1 MDNKLL
7 AIFNKLLK
15 YVVIIVFV
23 LNFFLTKELNFSKMY
38 NLFLFS
44 AGLTFGIVWLFENYL
59 WKDILSNF
67 KKNDLLW
74 IYFQDYEIPILK
86 DEYDAVIKYEF
97 NNKKGIKET
106 IIKVNQTYSS
116 INIFFVT
123 DEIESSTVI
132 SEIIKKNDKFYLYYI
147 YETVPKSK
155 FAQQNPPQIG
165 GCRITLDS
173 IKDNNANEKLRG
185 KYWTTSKTTGDMELT
200 SN

>member
-1 MDNKLL
+1 MFILDYL
-7 AIFNKLLK
+7 
-15 YVVIIVFV
+15 
-23 LNFFLTKELNFSKMY
+23 LTKELNFSKIY
-38 NLFLFS
+38 DLFLVS
-44 AGLTFGIVWLFENYL
+44 AGLTFGMVWLFENYL
-59 WKDILSNF
+59 WMGILSNL
-67 KKNDLLW
+67 KKIDLLW

-86 DEYDAVIKYEF
+86 EEYHAVINYEF

-106 IIKVNQTYSS
+106 TIKVSQTYSS

-123 DEIESSTVI
+123 DEIESNTVI

-147 YETVPKSK
+147 YETVPKSE

-173 IKDNNANEKLRG
+173 IRDNNANKKLRG

-200 SN
+200 SS